1 MSQSIYVVT
10 GALGFVGFNLSIY
23 LSVKG
28 HKVIGLDKEDD
39 NVGIR
44 NWRKQNLISNG
55 IDIFESDISN
65 KYKVLDFEN
74 KIKVYGQVKSIF
86 HLAGLA
92 GVRKSLEIPSKYYDA
107 NLRGTLNIIQLAL
120 RSNIPSLVFSS
131 TSSVYG
137 DNIYDYGSKET
148 DPKEP
153 ISPYANSKLLA
164 EKVCELFSD
173 THDLNLSI
181 VRYFTVYGPAGR
193 PDMSI
198 LRFID
203 KIFKGK
209 KITIFGDGSQKRD
222 FTYIDDICEGTF
234 LSSESSGFN
243 TFNLGRSEPV
253 KLIEIVRLIE
263 EISNKKAD
271 IEFAPAN
278 SLDVNKTFADI
289 ERAKNILGWKPNK
302 SVKRGLL
309 ETFEWYRNNIDSI
322 GNLE

>member
-10 GALGFVGFNLSIY
+10 GALGFIGFNLSTY
-23 LSVKG
+23 LSFKG
-28 HKVIGLDKEDD
+28 HRVIGLDKGNDKI
-39 NVGIR
+39 GIR
-44 NWRKQNLISNG
+44 KWRKQNLISKG
-55 IDIFESDISN
+55 IDIFEADISN
-65 KYKVLDFEN
+65 KYKVLDFE
-74 KIKVYGQVKSIF
+74 KILRGYGQVRTIF

-120 RSNIPSLVFSS
+120 RINSTSLVFSS

-137 DNIYDYGSKET
+137 DNIFDYGSKET

-164 EKVCELFSD
+164 EKVCELFSS
-173 THDLNLSI
+173 THALNISI

-193 PDMSI
+193 PDMSV

-203 KIFKGK
+203 KIYKEK

-222 FTYIDDICEGTF
+222 FTYIDDVCEGTF
-234 LSSESSGFN
+234 LSSELSGFN
-243 TFNLGRSEPV
+243 TLNIGRSEPV
-253 KLIEIVRLIE
+253 ELIKVVRFIE

-271 IEFAPAN
+271 IEFGPAN
-278 SLDVNKTFADI
+278 PLDVKKTFADI
-289 ERAKNILGWKPNK
+289 ERAKFFLDWKPNK
-302 SVKRGLL
+302 SVKEGIL
-309 ETFEWYRNNIDSI
+309 ETFEWYKNNIDLI